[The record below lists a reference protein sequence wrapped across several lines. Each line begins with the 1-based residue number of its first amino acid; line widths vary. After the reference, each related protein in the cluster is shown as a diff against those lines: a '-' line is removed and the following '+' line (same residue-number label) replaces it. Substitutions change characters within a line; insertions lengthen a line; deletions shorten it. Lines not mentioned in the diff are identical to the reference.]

1 MTGEVGEADAA
12 ACEGSCLCG
21 RVRYRATGPFLDM
34 LHCHCS
40 DCRKTHGAAFVT
52 SIGVAR
58 ERLAIEAE
66 ADGLTRF
73 TALSGTCR
81 TFCRA
86 CGAKIA
92 VDNPAWDAVYV
103 PAATLD
109 TPLPHRPQLHM
120 YVRSKVAWHDIV
132 DGLPEY
138 ETDPEPGYRSKIPPL
153 RR

>member
-1 MTGEVGEADAA
+1 MTAGDGGPEDATYG
-12 ACEGSCLCG
+12 GSCLCA

-40 DCRKTHGAAFVT
+40 DCRKTHGAAFLT
-52 SIGVAR
+52 AIGVSR
-58 ERLAIEAE
+58 ERLTIEAD
-66 ADGLTRF
+66 ADAVTSY
-73 TALSGTCR
+73 TADSGTRR

-86 CGAKIA
+86 CGSKIA
-92 VDNPAWDAVYV
+92 VENPSWDAVYV

-120 YVRSKVAWHDIV
+120 FVRSKVAWFDIL
-132 DGLPEY
+132 DGLPQF
-138 ETDPEPGYRSKIPPL
+138 ETGPEKDYRLRIPPL